1 MEMQFAF
8 PWWLMM
14 LQWQPVFFEMPV
26 CVSHTLFTGLSLTCW
41 FICGSL
47 YCLNANLCLCC
58 EYKSSALWL
67 SFERADWEIV
77 PLCLQGLRSPA
88 RGWTYARGGESRV
101 LTSGPP
107 GSSWG
112 SRFLL
117 IFFWW
122 IGILN
127 FFSHYLTGLCLY
139 VSYLQGLLFHHIFV
153 KGLPFPWW
161 YIVLSLRKPPS
172 WICFLAPYILFV
184 DLCDPVLAALLIT
197 LC

>member
-1 MEMQFAF
+1 MEMQFASLDG
-8 PWWLMM
+8 WWCYSGILSS
-14 LQWQPVFFEMPV
+14 LKCPS
-26 CVSHTLFTGLSLTCW
+26 VSHTHFSLGCLSLV
-41 FICGSL
+41 GL
-47 YCLNANLCLCC
+47 YVVLYIVWMLISCLCC

-88 RGWTYARGGESRV
+88 RGWTYARGSESRV

-112 SRFLL
+112 SHFLL

-139 VSYLQGLLFHHIFV
+139 VFYLQGLLFHHIFV